1 MDIRSMMIFSILLKK
16 REPGMAASLFAIC
29 FLGVLFFWGA
39 KNLEGLGRATLLAV
53 QQGKESREI
62 WTGVENKLNENFFLK
77 YRFVDLNGL
86 WQRMNGRRD
95 MRDILKLR
103 DGRLTGHQG
112 RIDQALLADGARQV
126 AEFISRVKEMNIR
139 CLYVQVP
146 TNIDKYDPQTPTGAE
161 AVDANANIDI
171 FVNFLRQDGVE
182 VMDIREEI
190 HNDGSKLADYFSRTD
205 HHWSMKGVF
214 YAFSKVGRILQKEG
228 ILNIDDSFFD
238 IKNYRVDTYP
248 NIFLGSSGRRV
259 GVCFAGK
266 EDFYSI
272 IPKFHT
278 SLRNMD
284 SEHDFSDFE
293 TALIDKRAVEKIWP
307 YNYASYDYLFKA
319 YQIENELSNNNKKI
333 LIVSDSFMH
342 RTSPYFGLVFKQ
354 SRIWSLDGKNAL
366 EFIKSYK
373 PDVVLVEI
381 WNGNYTNKLAF
392 NFATV

>member
-1 MDIRSMMIFSILLKK
+1 MMIFSILLKK

-171 FVNFLRQDGVE
+171 FVNFAAG
-182 VMDIREEI
+182 
-190 HNDGSKLADYFSRTD
+190 
-205 HHWSMKGVF
+205 WS
-214 YAFSKVGRILQKEG
+214 
-228 ILNIDDSFFD
+228 
-238 IKNYRVDTYP
+238 
-248 NIFLGSSGRRV
+248 
-259 GVCFAGK
+259 
-266 EDFYSI
+266 
-272 IPKFHT
+272 
-278 SLRNMD
+278 
-284 SEHDFSDFE
+284 
-293 TALIDKRAVEKIWP
+293 
-307 YNYASYDYLFKA
+307 
-319 YQIENELSNNNKKI
+319 
-333 LIVSDSFMH
+333 
-342 RTSPYFGLVFKQ
+342 
-354 SRIWSLDGKNAL
+354 
-366 EFIKSYK
+366 
-373 PDVVLVEI
+373 
-381 WNGNYTNKLAF
+381 
-392 NFATV
+392 